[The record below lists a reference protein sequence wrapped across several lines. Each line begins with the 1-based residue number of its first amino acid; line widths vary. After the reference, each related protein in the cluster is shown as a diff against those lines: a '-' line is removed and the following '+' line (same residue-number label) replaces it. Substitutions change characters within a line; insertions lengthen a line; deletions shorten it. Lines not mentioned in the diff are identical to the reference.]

1 MNKPTVDLAA
11 ASAEEPA
18 NAAERA
24 EPGVAPAPETATVL
38 LVDGDAV
45 SRRWVELAL
54 TGKGSDSCILEM
66 AKDGA
71 GALEILR
78 TEVVDLIIAETEL
91 PDMNGLQFFRLL
103 QQESRLR
110 RIPFV
115 FHTADARTASKVIAV
130 RAGADDYLVKPGDSA
145 ELMARVAALTG
156 RERRLR
162 EAFRARTYTLAG
174 EFSAI
179 HFTDLVVM
187 LEMGRRTGM
196 LHVAT
201 PRAMGEI
208 SFSKGTVV
216 HAVFANLSGAEAFYR
231 LMAEPSGR
239 FEFSVAPC
247 EPQVTINQSVTE
259 LIMEGARRIDTENA
273 QAPVQAEQVRAP
285 APCEPTPWNGVT
297 LVSATEPVRALA
309 ASLERSISDGFTL
322 GELRL
327 FRRDALAKWERS
339 PVGRD
344 RFNVLLL
351 ADLAAG
357 TSALLPLAAAPNERW
372 LVDALD
378 GSAKV
383 LGLAFFLRGEQVID
397 ILLLD
402 INNPGAFQKSL
413 SRSPSVMMVAPPHG
427 DFLAVGT
434 RARVEI
440 DQLVARLRPTLVLG
454 IGSSSLAASLNE
466 LTSIRRENLVKGCVQ
481 GALGEG
487 RIDLRSLLIEGLR
500 LWGSLAPLGPT
511 EGATG

>member
-1 MNKPTVDLAA
+1 MSKPTGDLAA
-11 ASAEEPA
+11 ASADEQAYAP
-18 NAAERA
+18 ERA
-24 EPGVAPAPETATVL
+24 EPGVALPPEAPTVL

-71 GALEILR
+71 SALEILR

-103 QQESRLR
+103 QTESRLR

-115 FHTADARTASKVIAV
+115 FHTADSRTATKVIAV
-130 RAGADDYLVKPGDSA
+130 RAGADDYIVKPGDAA
-145 ELMARVAALTG
+145 ELMARISALTG

-162 EAFRARTYTLAG
+162 DAFRARTYTLAG

-208 SFSKGTVV
+208 SFSKGAVV
-216 HAVFANLSGAEAFYR
+216 DAVFANLSGPEAFYR

-247 EPQVTINQSVTE
+247 EPQGTINHSVTE

-273 QAPVQAEQVRAP
+273 QAPAVKAEPVK
-285 APCEPTPWNGVT
+285 EPTARESTQSVNGPR
-297 LVSATEPVRALA
+297 LVPALPPVRALA
-309 ASLERSISDGFTL
+309 VSFERSISDGFTL

-327 FRRDALAKWERS
+327 FPRDTLAKWHRA

-351 ADLAAG
+351 ADLASG
-357 TSALLPLAAAPNERW
+357 ISALLPLAAAPNERW
-372 LVDALD
+372 VVDALA
-378 GSAKV
+378 SEAKM
-383 LGLAFFLRGEQVID
+383 LGLAFFLRGEQVVD

-402 INNPGAFQKSL
+402 INNPGAFHKSL
-413 SRSPSVMMVAPPHG
+413 SRSPSVMMVAPPQG

-440 DQLVARLRPTLVLG
+440 DQLVAQLRPTVVLG
-454 IGSSSLAASLNE
+454 VGNSSLATSLNE
-466 LTSIRRENLVKGCVQ
+466 LTSVRRERVAMACVQ

-487 RIDLRSLLIEGLR
+487 RIDLRTLLIEGLR
-500 LWGSLAPLGPT
+500 LWGSLAPSGRPKD
-511 EGATG
+511 